1 LEVKSF
7 SEDDIAWRLKYAHS
21 RGFIRPCLAMPTRR
35 QAYGEIP
42 YSMRSERTKQHGN
55 ERRITWNK
63 MKVKP
68 LGWVSD
74 VKEGLLF
81 E

>member
-1 LEVKSF
+1 
-7 SEDDIAWRLKYAHS
+7 
-21 RGFIRPCLAMPTRR
+21 MPTRR